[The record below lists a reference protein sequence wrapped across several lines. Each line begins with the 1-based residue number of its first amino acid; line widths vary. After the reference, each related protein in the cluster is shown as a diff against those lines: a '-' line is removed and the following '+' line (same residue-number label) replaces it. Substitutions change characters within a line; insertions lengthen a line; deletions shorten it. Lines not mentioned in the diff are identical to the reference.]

1 LLRLLSCQVRQVLGS
16 FDEVLLAMRLDHT
29 LLPLRD
35 YHKAKRLMWDPQDLD
50 FSQDQRD
57 WAAMSERE
65 QDLIRR
71 AIALFIGGE
80 AAVTDDLAPLLIALK
95 REGGH
100 LEEEMFLTTQLFE
113 EAKHVEFFDA
123 VIGKVLGETPEPSQ
137 IAGDNYRQLFAELS
151 AALDALLSD
160 HSRQAQAR
168 AVASYHMTI
177 EGVLAETGYYG
188 IFKALRTKGLMPGL
202 TQGLEYVQRDE
213 ARHIAFGLHLLSR
226 LTAEAPEV
234 RAVVD
239 AQLNKLLPLAQGVF
253 MELLS
258 AYLPNIPFDLDLNDI
273 VGYAGRQYMAR
284 LSVLER
290 AR

>member
-1 LLRLLSCQVRQVLGS
+1 
-16 FDEVLLAMRLDHT
+16 MRLDQT

-35 YHKAKRLMWDPQDLD
+35 YHKAKRLMWNPQDLD

-65 QDLIRR
+65 QDLLRR
-71 AIALFIGGE
+71 AVALFIGGE
-80 AAVTDDLAPLLIALK
+80 AAVTDDLSPLMVALK
-95 REGGH
+95 REGGR

-123 VIGKVLGETPEPSQ
+123 VIGQVLGETPDAAQ
-137 IAGDNYRQLFAELS
+137 IAGANYRQLFAELTT
-151 AALDALLSD
+151 ALDALLTD
-160 HSRQAQAR
+160 HSREAQAR
-168 AVASYHMTI
+168 AVASYHITI

-213 ARHIAFGLHLLSR
+213 ARHIAFGLYLLSR
-226 LTAEAPEV
+226 LLTDEPALWS
-234 RAVVD
+234 AVE

-258 AYLPNIPFDLDLNDI
+258 EFLPNIPFDLDLNDI

-290 AR
+290 VR